1 MRTTIVLDDQLGVRL
16 KKKISMRK
24 LSAFVNA
31 CLREHFERE
40 GEEKR
45 LDDLEKA
52 YRRASLS
59 LKKTNEWDRPDI
71 EEWPEW

>member
-16 KKKISMRK
+16 RKKISMRK

-31 CLREHFERE
+31 CLREHFGRE
-40 GEEKR
+40 EEGKR
-45 LDDLEKA
+45 LGDLEKA
-52 YRRASLS
+52 YQRASLS
-59 LKKTNEWDRPDI
+59 FKRTNEWDRADI